1 MCYHPVK
8 KIRSS
13 RPEVFCKKGVLK
25 NVTKFTGKHLRQ
37 SLFINKVAGLSR
49 ATLLKKRIWHR
60 CFPVNFVTFLREH
73 LFYRTTLHLKNT
85 ENTVSHLYF
94 NEESDYSE
102 ENTCGN
108 EVFRSTKER
117 N

>member
-1 MCYHPVK
+1 MVFQELSYDPVK

-13 RPEVFCKKGVLK
+13 RPEVFCKKEVLK
-25 NVTKFTGKHLRQ
+25 NVTKFTGKHLCQ
-37 SLFINKVAGLSR
+37 SIFFNKVAGLR
-49 ATLLKKRIWHR
+49 
-60 CFPVNFVTFLREH
+60 
-73 LFYRTTLHLKNT
+73 NT

-102 ENTCGN
+102 ENACGN